1 MTGQTWRW
9 CFGLCA
15 LLAAVSAG
23 LAQESE
29 FPVDGNLILDVRP
42 MAGSKRVPI
51 MTVVGDGKMALQMWC
66 NQVDGQLVVAGDTIT
81 VVAGTPTE
89 RSCPPERVQGDTDLL
104 ETLAAVTNWKRQGD
118 VVQLLGPKTLR
129 FRVPTN

>member
-1 MTGQTWRW
+1 M
-9 CFGLCA
+9 
-15 LLAAVSAG
+15 
-23 LAQESE
+23 
-29 FPVDGNLILDVRP
+29 P
-42 MAGSKRVPI
+42 GSKRVPI
-51 MTVVGDGKMALQMWC
+51 MTVAGDGKMVLQMWC

-89 RSCPPERVQGDTDLL
+89 RACPPERVQGDADLL